1 MTLLSDHPRHVTL
14 TDDQFDRLVELL
26 TPGYECSKL
35 MLAELQKRAPQ
46 PDTTPEDHEQTQ
58 TPLPPKPDW
67 KVPEAAAEVKPH
79 EDTGKHREEP
89 APEEFQDF

>member
-35 MLAELQKRAPQ
+35 MLAELQARQPQ
-46 PDTTPEDHEQTQ
+46 PDTP
-58 TPLPPKPDW
+58 
-67 KVPEAAAEVKPH
+67 
-79 EDTGKHREEP
+79 
-89 APEEFQDF
+89 PEEKHTPVPDPISWADETSDKTKDATEGSAENQD